1 MNDISKDPVWK
12 THPKAESWGYAG
24 FPVVNKDNFALGT
37 LCMFD
42 RSGPKSLNEGQVQLI
57 KKISSSI
64 AHLLDVKT
72 EQKQMTSQNMLEA
85 VAKFK
90 KFNDALNI
98 NDFEAFISLSAGM
111 KLTDSSTKPL
121 ETVGL
126 CKLVANGDIQMTSE
140 GIELQREMRLET
152 RLMKKVKI
160 TGDDAS
166 VMIDEMMKELN

>member
-1 MNDISKDPVWK
+1 
-12 THPKAESWGYAG
+12 
-24 FPVVNKDNFALGT
+24 
-37 LCMFD
+37 MFD

-64 AHLLDVKT
+64 AHLLDVKS

-85 VAKFK
+85 VTKFK
-90 KFNDALNI
+90 KFDEALNI
-98 NDFEAFISLSAGM
+98 DDFESFMSLSAG
-111 KLTDSSTKPL
+111 LNLADSSVKPL
-121 ETVGL
+121 EAAGL
-126 CKLVANGDIQMTSE
+126 CKLDTSGDIQMTSK
-140 GIELQREMRLET
+140 GIELKRDMRLEA

>member
-1 MNDISKDPVWK
+1 
-12 THPKAESWGYAG
+12 
-24 FPVVNKDNFALGT
+24 
-37 LCMFD
+37 MFD

-90 KFNDALNI
+90 KFDEALNI
-98 NDFEAFISLSAGM
+98 DDFESFVSLSAG
-111 KLTDSSTKPL
+111 LNLADSSVKPL
-121 ETVGL
+121 EAAGL
-126 CKLVANGDIQMTSE
+126 CKLDTSGDIQMTSK
-140 GIELQREMRLET
+140 GIELQRDMRLEA

>member
-1 MNDISKDPVWK
+1 M
-12 THPKAESWGYAG
+12 
-24 FPVVNKDNFALGT
+24 NKDNFALGT

-42 RSGPKSLNEGQVQLI
+42 RSGPKSLNEGQVQLV

-85 VAKFK
+85 VTKFK
-90 KFNDALNI
+90 KFDESLSL
-98 NDFEAFISLSAGM
+98 NDFESFVSLSAGM
-111 KLTDSSTKPL
+111 KLVDSSIKPL
-121 ETVGL
+121 QASGL
-126 CKLVANGDIQMTSE
+126 CEFDNLGDVQMTSD
-140 GIELQREMRLET
+140 GIELQREMRLEA

>member
-1 MNDISKDPVWK
+1 
-12 THPKAESWGYAG
+12 
-24 FPVVNKDNFALGT
+24 
-37 LCMFD
+37 MFD
-42 RSGPKSLNEGQVQLI
+42 RSGPRSLNEGQVQLV

-85 VAKFK
+85 ITKFK
-90 KFNDALNI
+90 KYNESLSID
-98 NDFEAFISLSAGM
+98 DFECFVSLSAGL
-111 KLTDSSTKPL
+111 KQADSKIAVL
-121 ETVGL
+121 AEAGL
-126 CKLVANGDIQMTSE
+126 CELNASRDIKITAE
-140 GIELQREMRLET
+140 GIELQREMRLEA

>member
-1 MNDISKDPVWK
+1 
-12 THPKAESWGYAG
+12 
-24 FPVVNKDNFALGT
+24 
-37 LCMFD
+37 MFD

-57 KKISSSI
+57 KKISRSI

-90 KFNDALNI
+90 KSDEALNI
-98 NDFEAFISLSAGM
+98 DDFESFVSLSAG
-111 KLTDSSTKPL
+111 LNLADSSVKPL
-121 ETVGL
+121 EAAGL
-126 CKLVANGDIQMTSE
+126 CKFDTSGDIQMTSK
-140 GIELQREMRLET
+140 GIELQRDMRLEA